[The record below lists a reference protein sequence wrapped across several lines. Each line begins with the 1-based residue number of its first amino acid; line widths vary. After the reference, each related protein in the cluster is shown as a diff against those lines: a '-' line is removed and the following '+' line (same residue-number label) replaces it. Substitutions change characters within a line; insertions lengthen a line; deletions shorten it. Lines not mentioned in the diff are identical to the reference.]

1 MDWLT
6 VAGWLF
12 TIGCVLPLALVGL
25 ALLGTFL
32 IVAWEHFTR

>member
-1 MDWLT
+1 MDWAT

-25 ALLGTFL
+25 AALGSFLL
-32 IVAWEHFTR
+32 IVWDHFSK